1 MFSEFVWDPIIPCST
16 TCCDGN
22 PPPPCLAAVRS
33 RSLHPSPKAAA
44 MGSGAERLPSSAST
58 PPESATGI
66 WLGGKNVIGT
76 SMMVAAI
83 NLKNGGLRLESPI
96 NIGKSPLADGE
107 QNGHLKWKA
116 GHQSITISKAPE
128 LRKRT
133 GDVDRRWPSADL
145 SPHHALPGDAQ
156 NCLSAHISIENC
168 IKI

>member
-1 MFSEFVWDPIIPCST
+1 
-16 TCCDGN
+16 
-22 PPPPCLAAVRS
+22 
-33 RSLHPSPKAAA
+33 

-128 LRKRT
+128 FRKRT

-145 SPHHALPGDAQ
+145 SPHHALPGMHRTVYQ
-156 NCLSAHISIENC
+156 HISPL
-168 IKI
+168 KIASRSR